1 MNLADLPDGLDG
13 KLTHVIEECAEVI
26 QEACKLQRFGPNS
39 CHPRDPQRERNRD
52 RLRRECD
59 QLVGAIER
67 LEAELR
73 AIPVDDGPSY
83 PGVRVT

>member
-13 KLTHVIEECAEVI
+13 KLVHVAEECAEVI
-26 QEACKLQRFGPNS
+26 QEICKVQRFGPNS
-39 CHPRDPQRERNRD
+39 FHPRDATQERNRD

-59 QLVGAIER
+59 QLLEAIER

-73 AIPVDDGPSY
+73 
-83 PGVRVT
+83 GVPR